1 MKSLLNTAAVVTA
14 AIALGGCPNKRRQ
27 PVPGPQSAAAHT
39 MPTSSDG
46 RDDASRRDAGADGHR
61 CYNPRG
67 WACST
72 AVSAG
77 DSSTRCLRAETREVD
92 GMNSGNP
99 SGCDP
104 MATLSRAAGT
114 PAEGAETT

>member
-1 MKSLLNTAAVVTA
+1 MTAAVVTA
-14 AIALGGCPNKRRQ
+14 AIALGGCPHKRPQ
-27 PVPGPQSAAAHT
+27 PVPGPQSAPAQRA
-39 MPTSSDG
+39 PTSNE
-46 RDDASRRDAGADGHR
+46 RDDDSLRTAGTRGPPAR
-61 CYNPRG
+61 CYNRRG

-92 GMNSGNP
+92 GKNSGNP